1 MRDTPQ
7 LTIEA
12 QHDVT
17 GVVAAVA
24 NGSTGDFTFGD
35 EGADVVFGTVGV
47 EGNFRPVEDAQQS
60 ILVAKQPSEQ
70 PVEHHVAGC
79 ATLEDAVEAPAQ
91 DLSLLRTGNLVVW
104 NKTNGGM
111 GTFYRSK
118 HELVFVW

>member
-17 GVVAAVA
+17 GVAAAVA
-24 NGSTGDFTFGD
+24 NSSTGDFPFGD
-35 EGADVVFGTVGV
+35 EGTDVVFGTVGV

-70 PVEHHVAGC
+70 PVEPG
-79 ATLEDAVEAPAQ
+79 
-91 DLSLLRTGNLVVW
+91 
-104 NKTNGGM
+104 
-111 GTFYRSK
+111 
-118 HELVFVW
+118 